1 MSTMIS
7 LENVTVS
14 YQHAV
19 EHVASFKE
27 YIIRKLKNKMKY
39 EYFHALNNVSLD
51 VSEGEVLGLIG
62 RNGAGKST
70 LLKVIAKVLKP
81 TQGKLR
87 LHGRVFPLLELGAG
101 FDPELTGRENVY
113 LNSAILGFK
122 KADINKRFDRIV
134 EFAGL
139 EEFIDAPVRNY
150 STGMVSRL
158 GFSIATDVQPE
169 ILIIDEVLSVGDS
182 EFQKKSES
190 RIQTFCHSGTT
201 ILLVSHDLDS
211 VKKICHR
218 VALLEHGQIKAV
230 GNTDVILDQYKST

>member
-1 MSTMIS
+1 MKNMIS
-7 LENVTVS
+7 LENITVS
-14 YQHAV
+14 YQHTV

-27 YIIRKLKNKMKY
+27 YVIRKLKNRMKY
-39 EYFHALNNVSLD
+39 EYFHALKNVSLE
-51 VSEGEVLGLIG
+51 VREGEVFGLIG
-62 RNGAGKST
+62 HNGAGKST
-70 LLKVIAKVLKP
+70 LLKVVARVLKP
-81 TQGKLR
+81 TEGRLQ

-122 KADINKRFDRIV
+122 KADIQKRFDRIV
-134 EFAGL
+134 AFAGL

-169 ILIIDEVLSVGDS
+169 ILIIDEVLSVGDTD
-182 EFQKKSES
+182 FQKQSEN
-190 RIQTFCHSGTT
+190 RIQSFCRSGTT

-211 VKKICHR
+211 IQKMCNR

-230 GNTDVILDQYKST
+230 GNTKDILHQYTLP